1 MMKPATRPAVIQL
14 PGGTALRRTSILVTA
29 LAAFAALSACSPSD
43 SSGSPPASATTGVTS
58 AAATPTSTAP
68 PAVTGTP
75 PAPTTSAAACRPTTT
90 TPAAGETTRLS
101 LVSGGIE
108 RSYLLYVPPGY
119 DGTAPIPLVLNFH
132 GLGSNGAEQ
141 HLYSRLVPLAERE
154 RFLVA
159 SPDGINRAWLTNP
172 GVNDITFT
180 RDLAAEIARLT
191 CVDEGRVY
199 ATGMS
204 NGGFMSAALAC
215 FAGDLVAAVA
225 PVAGLTGANR
235 LCGDPVPFIEFH
247 GTVDQV
253 VPYEGGILG
262 PTGGGFEG
270 VPTLMDTWAEFNGC
284 GATPVERKVSDSV
297 VFREFQDC
305 DVPTGHYVV
314 AGGGHTW
321 PGAINLGGRLGETT
335 REISAAEI
343 AWEFFKANP
352 R

>member
-1 MMKPATRPAVIQL
+1 MTHL
-14 PGGTALRRTSILVTA
+14 PGGTPLRRTIILFTA
-29 LAAFAALSACSPSD
+29 LAAIATLAACSPADSSD
-43 SSGSPPASATTGVTS
+43 SPASSATTGI
-58 AAATPTSTAP
+58 APATPTSTAP
-68 PAVTGTP
+68 TAITGT
-75 PAPTTSAAACRPTTT
+75 APSPTVSAAACRPTTAT
-90 TPAAGETTRLS
+90 LSPGETTRLS

-119 DGTAPIPLVLNFH
+119 NGTAPIPLVLNFH

-180 RDLAAEIARLT
+180 RDLVAEIARLT

-247 GTVDQV
+247 GTGDQV

-270 VPTLMDTWAEFNGC
+270 VPALMTTWAEFNGC
-284 GATPVERKVSDSV
+284 EATPVERNVSGSV
-297 VFREFQDC
+297 VFREFQSC
-305 DVPTGHYVV
+305 DAPTGHYVV

-335 REISAAEI
+335 RDISAAEI

>member
-1 MMKPATRPAVIQL
+1 MTHL
-14 PGGTALRRTSILVTA
+14 PGGTPLRRTTVLF
-29 LAAFAALSACSPSD
+29 AAFAALATLSACSPSD
-43 SSGSPPASATTGVTS
+43 SSGSPTGGTTPGT
-58 AAATPTSTAP
+58 TP
-68 PAVTGTP
+68 TP
-75 PAPTTSAAACRPTTT
+75 PATPVSTTPPASTTAPSPTVSTVSCRPSGA
-90 TPAAGETTRLS
+90 PLAAGETARLS

-180 RDLAAEIARLT
+180 RDLVTEIARLT

-247 GTVDQV
+247 GTGDQV

-270 VPTLMDTWAEFNGC
+270 VPTLMETWAEFNGC
-284 GATPVERKVSDSV
+284 EATPVERNVSDSV

-343 AWEFFKANP
+343 AWEFFEANP